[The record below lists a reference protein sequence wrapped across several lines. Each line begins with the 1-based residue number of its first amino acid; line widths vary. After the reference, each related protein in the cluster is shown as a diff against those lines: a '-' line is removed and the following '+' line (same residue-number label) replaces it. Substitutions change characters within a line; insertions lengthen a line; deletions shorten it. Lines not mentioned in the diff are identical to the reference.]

1 MCRLFMDFRLV
12 FFCDCIII
20 VCYNPA
26 AGCHTNKPSIYL
38 YLKTI
43 DFIFIVQVLLG
54 FYENELPYES
64 TFDFDFDLC
73 KNLHDN

>member
-1 MCRLFMDFRLV
+1 MYGRRAFSVAGTMFWNSLPDDLRDNELGADAFRQ
-12 FFCDCIII
+12 
-20 VCYNPA
+20 
-26 AGCHTNKPSIYL
+26 